1 VHIIYKLWLDRQTVA
16 DVYSN
21 PAVAGY
27 FVVLIASKTQLQST
41 QLQSTHFLKKYKYLG
56 ASNLKILCKLFVT
69 KSWIQLFDYLS
80 YRYNLCTYTICAD
93 LCTYNIC
100 TDICTYNICTHFDS
114 FEIND
119 LFSFEICFL
128 TWNLSEKLC
137 AGIQTVIKQIYTGI
151 LY

>member
-1 VHIIYKLWLDRQTVA
+1 MHIIYKFWLDRQTVA

-21 PAVAGY
+21 PVVAGC
-27 FVVLIASKTQLQST
+27 FVILIASKT

-56 ASNLKILCKLFVT
+56 ASNIKILCKLFVT

-80 YRYNLCTYTICAD
+80 YRYN

-151 LY
+151 FY